1 MNENKNH
8 KLIESKTDY
17 REAYERANLYKELIA
32 HDLNNILQ
40 NIYSSLELCTFYV
53 NNPKKSESMIKML
66 KIINEQVIRGEKL
79 ISNVRNLSKLEENEI
94 SIKSMD
100 INAALKNAIKYI
112 SKSFQERKININI
125 KDTAL
130 SKKYNVRAND
140 LLLAMFENVLIN
152 AVKYNENP
160 IVEIIIQIS
169 KIQKKKTNFVK
180 IEFID
185 NGIGIIDTRKKK
197 IFQKGCE
204 IYKGAKGMGF
214 GLSLVKK
221 VIECYNG
228 QIWVEDKIK
237 GDFTKGSNFVI
248 LIPEGD

>member
-1 MNENKNH
+1 MNEKKNH
-8 KLIESKTDY
+8 KLKESKINY

-32 HDLNNILQ
+32 HDMNNILQ
-40 NIYSSLELCTFYV
+40 NIHSSSELCSSYV

-66 KIINEQVIRGEKL
+66 NIINEQVIRGEKL

-94 SIKSMD
+94 SIQSMD

-125 KDTAL
+125 KDIAL
-130 SKKYNVRAND
+130 DKKYSVQAND
-140 LLLAMFENVLIN
+140 LLLDVFENVLLN

-160 IVEIIIQIS
+160 IVEINIQIS
-169 KIQKKKTNFVK
+169 KIQKKGTNFVK

-185 NGIGIIDTRKKK
+185 NGIGILDARKKK
-197 IFQKGCE
+197 IFQKGYE

-221 VIECYNG
+221 VIESYNG
-228 QIWVEDKIK
+228 QIWIEDRIK
-237 GDFTKGSNFVI
+237 GDYSKGSNFII
-248 LIPEGD
+248 LIPEMD